1 MEQTDHL
8 RCLVRVWLTCRY
20 NLFNTW
26 RVGGYLGAGQGTSQ
40 EGGQRSKLVTDHT
53 QKMDLSKSIAS
64 TVHKYGQHEIDFV

>member
-40 EGGQRSKLVTDHT
+40 EGGQRWKLVTDHM
-53 QKMDLSKSIAS
+53 QKMDLLKSNAEMAHI
-64 TVHKYGQHEIDFV
+64 YGQDEIEFV